1 MRFILPLTVSVIV
14 CLVCVL
20 STAQEAQ
27 EEEELY
33 MPRGVQHAQQ
43 TFQRDCPMCGWNPFK
58 KRSSNKPAKGFEG
71 AFKPGD
77 TCPCCAG
84 RGKMTD
90 TIDWAGGFVVA
101 YGVGIPKERSD
112 AKEADRRKAQDFLM
126 AKRAAQLRATRRAV
140 ELLADVRLNRAG
152 KADSPT
158 YKKSIEAFVK
168 GAEHAEFK
176 SGRDA
181 DMPYYIDKVK
191 VPLWGV
197 KGLSASLWAAYSKA
211 YGARGHAAAPRPEL
225 EEEYIIVIDA
235 RGAECPPHLFP
246 RVVTEGGTVV
256 YDITLVNKE
265 TAQRNGMARFGY
277 LKEDIPFEK
286 LEETL
291 KEAFLGAT
299 GSYAF
304 WDDGE
309 TYAAFLDGDDDK
321 PAEKPEDKPKK
332 KRRKRKKIRVVKGK
346 KAQDKKDASVV
357 VSEADAKKM
366 KDADKETDSLKGGK
380 VIILTDSRVAGKE
393 GRIIIFGPTRLACR
407 K

>member
-1 MRFILPLTVSVIV
+1 MRFILPLTVSVVV
-14 CLVCVL
+14 CLVCVF
-20 STAQEAQ
+20 SAAQEAN

-33 MPRGVQHAQQ
+33 MPKGVEHAQQ
-43 TFQRDCPMCGWNPFK
+43 EFKRDCPMCGWNPFK
-58 KRSSNKPAKGFEG
+58 KRSNNKPAKGFEG
-71 AFKPGD
+71 AFKKGG

-84 RGKMTD
+84 RGKLTD
-90 TIDWAGGFVVA
+90 TIDWAGGFIVA

-112 AKEADRRKAQDFLM
+112 AKEADKRRAQDFLM
-126 AKRAAQLRATRRAV
+126 AKRAAQLRAVRRAV

-152 KADSPT
+152 KAGSPT
-158 YKKSIEAFVK
+158 YRKSIEAFVK
-168 GAEHAEFK
+168 GAEHTEHK

-181 DMPYYIDKVK
+181 DPPYYIDKVK
-191 VPLWGV
+191 IPLWGV

-211 YGARGHAAAPRPEL
+211 YGATRHAAAPRTDL
-225 EEEYIIVIDA
+225 DEEYVIVIDA
-235 RGAECPPHLFP
+235 RGAECPPHMFP
-246 RVVTEGGTVV
+246 RIVTEGGVVV

-265 TAQRNGMARFGY
+265 TAQKNGMARFGY
-277 LKEDIPFEK
+277 LKDDVPFEK

-291 KEAFLGAT
+291 KEASLSGN

-304 WDDGE
+304 LGNGE
-309 TYAAFLDGDDDK
+309 TYAAFLDGDDEK
-321 PAEKPEDKPKK
+321 PAEKPQDKPKK

-346 KAQDKKDASVV
+346 KAKDKKNASVV
-357 VSEADAKKM
+357 VTEADAKKM